1 MGLRIS
7 SLMSTQ
13 ELLKGFVAQDRVPCS
28 TKPKVASSI
37 PLLFCLSGAS
47 PNSPL
52 CCGSKNRL

>member
-37 PLLFCLSGAS
+37 PCLSGSS
-47 PNSPL
+47 PISPL
-52 CCGSKNRL
+52 CCGSKNQL